1 MSSIFLSSDQEGYDW
16 LDYNSS
22 VQSRPCDYT
31 NSVLNIAREPDMVAI
46 NGAIG
51 VPLLFICLLFVM
63 AVKLRK
69 SPFDF
74 AACRHA
80 HQELVGGVLT
90 DYSGPFLALI
100 EVGHWF
106 ETVLML
112 GICSLF
118 WAGNWAAMLALA
130 GAAYLAVVWLDNVT
144 ARMNWRLLFGYA
156 WLLGLPLA
164 LINLFW
170 LYRG

>member
-1 MSSIFLSSDQEGYDW
+1 
-16 LDYNSS
+16 
-22 VQSRPCDYT
+22 
-31 NSVLNIAREPDMVAI
+31 
-46 NGAIG
+46 
-51 VPLLFICLLFVM
+51 
-63 AVKLRK
+63 
-69 SPFDF
+69 
-74 AACRHA
+74 
-80 HQELVGGVLT
+80 
-90 DYSGPFLALI
+90 LI

-118 WAGNWAAMLALA
+118 WADNWAAMLALA
-130 GAAYLAVVWLDNVT
+130 GAAYLTMVWLDNVT